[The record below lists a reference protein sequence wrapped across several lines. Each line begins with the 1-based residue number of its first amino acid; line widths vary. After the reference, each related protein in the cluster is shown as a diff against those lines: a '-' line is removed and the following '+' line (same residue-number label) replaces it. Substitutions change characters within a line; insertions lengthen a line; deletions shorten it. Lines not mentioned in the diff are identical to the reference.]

1 MAIKSREKVYKKLI
15 ENLSS
20 KFTAIVGEVKKI
32 DSNARITTI
41 KELLEYLERN
51 GDKLQKFNN
60 LAIPTSELGMY
71 VANIGNSYMQG
82 SKQPVN
88 YVIDDNKIYIFGFLD
103 SGNNFTDTSVNVYDF
118 KGELDTKFKKIPLP
132 TMKSGTKMYDV
143 YENKIRF
150 VYEKVYGSSSYV
162 EVSFLDLSTNSMT
175 RISTSD
181 SDSNNIF
188 AKSNIYISRIV
199 KIRGNF
205 CVVADI
211 NNIAYVWNLKTNTY
225 SKKSNI
231 QGANVELYGESFEI
245 DAMCNVKTNYLALK
259 EKGYGKEKTYIY
271 NFVDDTM
278 MGPMNLST
286 IANYG
291 FSLFSVGN
299 GTEFFYYKYASSYE
313 KHFAYTYIDENTE
326 SGESTIKVGHLYNTN
341 AKIFYSQDDNKIY
354 IFAIVS
360 DSPFSDLATFS
371 KITVFDINTKTTQ
384 VVNVGTRLICN
395 STIAKIKNTNCLVA
409 LNLEYINVKKMK
421 ELF

>member
-1 MAIKSREKVYKKLI
+1 MAIKFREKVYKKLI

-231 QGANVELYGESFEI
+231 QGTNVELYGESFEI

-271 NFVDDTM
+271 NFVDDTL
-278 MGPMNLST
+278 MGPINMNS
-286 IANYG
+286 ISNYG
-291 FSLFSVGN
+291 FSLFPVGN
-299 GTEFFYYKYASSYE
+299 GTGFFYYKYGTSYE
-313 KHFAYTYIDENTE
+313 KIFGYSYVDENSE
-326 SGESTIKVGHLYNTN
+326 SGESIIKVDHISSAN
-341 AKIFYSQDDNKIY
+341 AKIFYLQEDNKIY
-354 IFAIVS
+354 IFADVN
-360 DSPFSDLATFS
+360 DSPFSNLPTFS

-384 VVNVGTRLICN
+384 VVNVGTRIICN

-421 ELF
+421 EMF